1 MGGGK
6 AAPQSLMMLA
16 RVGPGRFLTDWATA
30 KWKKGACV
38 VVVIMA
44 AAVTVALPRCV
55 YVKQHGIAVAA
66 VRAGAGAGDA
76 CGGGVPCGFGAQL
89 RVGNCLSG

>member
-1 MGGGK
+1 VGGGK

-16 RVGPGRFLTDWATA
+16 RVGPDRFLTDCATA

-38 VVVIMA
+38 VVVVMA

-66 VRAGAGAGDA
+66 VPVT
-76 CGGGVPCGFGAQL
+76 VPVTPAAVAFPVASVPRL
-89 RVGNCLSG
+89 EVGNCLSG

>member
-1 MGGGK
+1 M
-6 AAPQSLMMLA
+6 
-16 RVGPGRFLTDWATA
+16 
-30 KWKKGACV
+30 

-66 VRAGAGAGDA
+66 VP
-76 CGGGVPCGFGAQL
+76 VPVPVTPAAVAFPVASVPSLEWGTA
-89 RVGNCLSG
+89 